1 MSTIALMGAGGKMG
15 LRITKNLKDNPDHA
29 TLYVEVSEAGKA
41 SLAEL
46 GVSVTPQDEALEQ
59 ADVVILAVPDALI
72 GKICAEIVPKLK
84 SGTMVMGLDPAA
96 GYAGVLPKR
105 EDITYFISHPCHP
118 PLFHDE
124 TDPEAMRDWFGSV
137 KAKQNIVCS
146 LHQGPEEDYAKGEA
160 IARTIFAPVIRA
172 HRLTTEQM
180 AILEPALVETLALT
194 CFIVI
199 REAMEEVIQMGLPEQ
214 VVRDFLFGHIRTEV
228 AIVFDFAGAPVSDG
242 AKLAANQAKKE
253 IFQPDWKKILAIENI
268 KQSVRAITQ
277 ATSAN

>member
-15 LRITKNLKDNPDHA
+15 LRITKNLKDNPDYT
-29 TLYVEVSEAGKA
+29 TLYVEISEARRA

-46 GVSVTPQDEALEQ
+46 GVSVTPRDEALKQ

-72 GKICAEIVPKLK
+72 GKICTEIVPKLK

-96 GYAGVLPKR
+96 GYAGVLPARK
-105 EDITYFISHPCHP
+105 DISYFISHPCHP
-118 PLFHDE
+118 PMFGEE
-124 TDPEAMRDWFGSV
+124 TDLEAQRDWFGGV
-137 KAKQNIVCS
+137 KAKQNIICS

-160 IARTIFAPVIRA
+160 IARTIFAPVMRA

-194 CFIVI
+194 CFTII
-199 REAMEEVIQMGLPEQ
+199 REAMEEAIRMGIPEQ
-214 VVRDFLFGHIRTEV
+214 AVRDFLFGHIRTTV

-242 AKLAANQAKKE
+242 AKLAVSEAKKQL
-253 IFQPDWKKILAIENI
+253 FQPDWMKIMQIENI
-268 KQSVRAITQ
+268 QKSVKAITH
-277 ATSAN
+277 ATGTG

>member
-1 MSTIALMGAGGKMG
+1 MSTIALLGAGGKMG
-15 LRITKNLKDNPDHA
+15 MRITRNLKDNPDYT
-29 TLYVEVSEAGKA
+29 TLYVEISEAGLA

-46 GVSVTPQDEALEQ
+46 GVSATPQDEALEQ

-72 GKICAEIVPKLK
+72 GKICTEIVPKLK

-96 GYAGVLPKR
+96 GYAGVLPER

-118 PLFHDE
+118 PLFGEE
-124 TDPEAMRDWFGSV
+124 TDLEAQRDWFGGV
-137 KAKQNIVCS
+137 KAKQSIICS

-160 IARTIFAPVIRA
+160 IARTIFAPVMRA

-194 CFIVI
+194 CFTII
-199 REAMEEVIQMGLPEQ
+199 HEAMDEAIRMGIPEQ
-214 VVRDFLFGHIRTEV
+214 AVRDFLLGHIRTTV

-242 AKLAANQAKKE
+242 AKLAVSEAKKQ
-253 IFQPDWKKILAIENI
+253 ILQPDWKKIMEIENI
-268 KQSVRAITQ
+268 KKSVKAITH
-277 ATSAN
+277 ATVTD

>member
-15 LRITKNLKDNPDHA
+15 NRIARNLKDHPDYT
-29 TLYVEVSEAGKA
+29 TLYVEVSEAGRA

-46 GVSVTPQDEALEQ
+46 GVSVTPQDEAMKQ

-72 GKICAEIVPKLK
+72 GKICSDIVPKLK

-96 GYAGVLPKR
+96 GYAGVLPER

-124 TDPEAMRDWFGSV
+124 TDPEAMRDWFGGV
-137 KAKQNIVCS
+137 KAKQNIICS

-160 IARTIFAPVIRA
+160 IARTIFAPVMRA

-194 CFIVI
+194 CFTVI
-199 REAMEEVIQMGLPEQ
+199 REGMDEAIRMGVPEPA
-214 VVRDFLFGHIRTEV
+214 VHDFLFGHIRTIV

-242 AKLAANQAKKE
+242 AKLAVNQAKGQ
-253 IFQPDWKKILAIENI
+253 IFQPDWKKVMQIENI
-268 KQSVRAITQ
+268 EKSVKAITK
-277 ATSAN
+277 AEI

>member
-15 LRITKNLKDNPDHA
+15 LRITKNLKDNPDYT
-29 TLYVEVSEAGKA
+29 TLYVEISEARRA

-46 GVSVTPQDEALEQ
+46 GVSVTPRDEALKQ

-72 GKICAEIVPKLK
+72 GKICTEIVPKLK

-96 GYAGVLPKR
+96 GYAGVLPARK
-105 EDITYFISHPCHP
+105 DISYFISHPCHP
-118 PLFHDE
+118 PMFGEE
-124 TDPEAMRDWFGSV
+124 TDLEAQRDWFGGV
-137 KAKQNIVCS
+137 KAKQNIICS

-194 CFIVI
+194 CFTII
-199 REAMEEVIQMGLPEQ
+199 REAMEEAIRMGIPEQ
-214 VVRDFLFGHIRTEV
+214 AVRDFLFGHIRTTV

-242 AKLAANQAKKE
+242 AKLAVSEAKKQL
-253 IFQPDWKKILAIENI
+253 FQPDWMKIMQIENI
-268 KQSVRAITQ
+268 QKSVKAITH
-277 ATSAN
+277 ATGTG

>member
-15 LRITKNLKDNPDHA
+15 NRITRNLKDHPDYT
-29 TLYVEVSEAGKA
+29 TLYVEVSEAGRA

-46 GVSVTPQDEALEQ
+46 GVSVTPQDEAMKQ
-59 ADVVILAVPDALI
+59 ANVVILAVPDALI
-72 GKICAEIVPKLK
+72 GKICSDIVPKLK

-96 GYAGVLPKR
+96 GYAGVLPER

-124 TDPEAMRDWFGSV
+124 TDPEARRDWFGGV
-137 KAKQNIVCS
+137 KAKQNIICS
-146 LHQGPEEDYAKGEA
+146 LHHGPEEDYAKGEA
-160 IARTIFAPVIRA
+160 IARTIFAPVMRA

-194 CFIVI
+194 CFTVI
-199 REAMEEVIQMGLPEQ
+199 REGMDEAIRMGVPEPA
-214 VVRDFLFGHIRTEV
+214 VRDFLFGHIRTIV

-242 AKLAANQAKKE
+242 AKLAVNQAKGQ
-253 IFQPDWKKILAIENI
+253 IFQPDWKKVMQIENI
-268 KQSVRAITQ
+268 EKSVKAITK
-277 ATSAN
+277 AEI

>member
-15 LRITKNLKDNPDHA
+15 LRITENLKDNPDCS
-29 TLYVEVSEAGKA
+29 TLYVEISEARQA

-46 GVSVTPQDEALEQ
+46 GVSVTPQEEALKQ

-72 GKICAEIVPKLK
+72 GKICTEIVPKLK

-96 GYAGVLPKR
+96 GYAGVLPERK
-105 EDITYFISHPCHP
+105 DISYFISHPCHP
-118 PLFHDE
+118 PMFGEE
-124 TDPEAMRDWFGSV
+124 TDLEAQRDWFGGV

-146 LHQGPEEDYAKGEA
+146 LHQGPEEDYVKGEA
-160 IARTIFAPVIRA
+160 IARAIFAPVIRA

-194 CFIVI
+194 CFTII
-199 REAMEEVIQMGLPEQ
+199 REAMDEAIRMGIPEQ
-214 VVRDFLFGHIRTEV
+214 AVHDFLFGHIRTTV

-242 AKLAANQAKKE
+242 AKLAVSEAKKQL
-253 IFQPDWKKILAIENI
+253 FQPDWIKIMQIENI
-268 KQSVRAITQ
+268 QKSVKSITH
-277 ATSAN
+277 ATG

>member
-15 LRITKNLKDNPDHA
+15 MRITRNMRDHPDYT

-46 GVSVTPQDEALEQ
+46 GLSVTPQDEAIKQ

-72 GKICAEIVPKLK
+72 GKIGADIVPKLN

-96 GYAGVLPKR
+96 GYAGVMPKR
-105 EDITYFISHPCHP
+105 SDITYFISHPCHP
-118 PLFHDE
+118 PLFGGE
-124 TDPEAMRDWFGSV
+124 TDPEAMRDWFGGV

-146 LHQGPEEDYAKGEA
+146 LHQGPEGDYAKGEA
-160 IARTIFAPVIRA
+160 IARAMFAPVMRA

-194 CFIVI
+194 CFTVI
-199 REAMEEVIQMGLPEQ
+199 REGMDEAIRMGVPEPA
-214 VVRDFLFGHIRTEV
+214 VHDFLFGHIRTTV

-242 AKLAANQAKKE
+242 AKLAVNQAKGQ
-253 IFQPDWKKILAIENI
+253 IFQPDWKKVMQIENI
-268 KQSVRAITQ
+268 EKSVKAITK
-277 ATSAN
+277 AEI